1 MAVDNDKKLI
11 SIARLITF
19 KDIIL
24 AKIFAVDQV
33 AKEAKNG
40 TAAVQLSTANAVSA
54 SIPTAF
60 SVSTSSWTTL
70 TTSVAG
76 RGYSAD
82 ITANGVT
89 TADFPDVYFDDASI
103 EAASIA
109 GVIAGSTSGKVV
121 LYAKNKPSATLSG
134 TYFIR
139 KGQIK

>member
-40 TAAVQLSTANAVSA
+40 TAAVQSSTANAVSA

-89 TADFPDVYFDDASI
+89 AADFPDVYFDSSSI
-103 EAASIA
+103 ETASTA
-109 GVIAGSTSGKVV
+109 GVIAGATAGKIV
-121 LYAKNKPSATLSG
+121 LYAKSKPSATLSG

-139 KGQIK
+139 KG